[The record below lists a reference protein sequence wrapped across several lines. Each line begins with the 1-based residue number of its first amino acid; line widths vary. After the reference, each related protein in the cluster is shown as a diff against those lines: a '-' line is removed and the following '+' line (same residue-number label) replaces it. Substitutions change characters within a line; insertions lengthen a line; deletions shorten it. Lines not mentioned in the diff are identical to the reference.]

1 MARSKDVEVRARR
14 GAIAYRTGLAAE
26 ETTARD
32 YEARGGKIAARRW
45 RGRSGEID
53 LIARQGDS
61 VVFIE
66 VKQARDFETA
76 AQRLGDRQTQRLF
89 SAAAEYLAGEPRGL
103 DTQSR
108 FDVALVDGAG
118 HLMIMENAL
127 AA

>member
-1 MARSKDVEVRARR
+1 MARSANTQARARR
-14 GAIAYRTGLAAE
+14 GAVAYRTGLAAE

-32 YEARGGKIAARRW
+32 YEARGGQIAARRW

-53 LIARQGDS
+53 LIARQGNS
-61 VVFIE
+61 IVFIE

-76 AQRLGDRQTQRLF
+76 AQRLGARQTRRLF
-89 SAAAEYLAGEPRGL
+89 SAASEYLAGEPDGL

-108 FDVALVDGAG
+108 FDVALVDRAG
-118 HLMIMENAL
+118 QLMILENAL

>member
-1 MARSKDVEVRARR
+1 MVRTNGGEARARR
-14 GAIAYRTGLAAE
+14 GAVAYRTGLAAE
-26 ETTARD
+26 ETTSRA
-32 YEARGGKIAARRW
+32 YEARGSQIAARRW

-61 VVFIE
+61 IVFIE

-76 AQRLGDRQTQRLF
+76 AHRLGEWQTRRLF
-89 SAAAEYLAGEPRGL
+89 SAAAEYLAGQPAGL

-108 FDVALVDGAG
+108 FDVALVDGTG
-118 HLMIMENAL
+118 QLMILENAL